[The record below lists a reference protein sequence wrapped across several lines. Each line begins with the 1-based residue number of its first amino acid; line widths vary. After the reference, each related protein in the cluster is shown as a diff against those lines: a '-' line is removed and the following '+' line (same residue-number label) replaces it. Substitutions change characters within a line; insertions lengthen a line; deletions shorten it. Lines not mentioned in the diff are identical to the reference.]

1 MQLIAFRDIPIR
13 VGCSQDHDRN
23 RFQAGIVLD
32 ESQNLAAIHSRH
44 IQIQQGKIR
53 ARDVDENSLMPE
65 KGQRL
70 NAVICHVQTDSWV
83 HGVEGFLRQPDISA
97 TVFDQENF

>member
-1 MQLIAFRDIPIR
+1 
-13 VGCSQDHDRN
+13 
-23 RFQAGIVLD
+23 
-32 ESQNLAAIHSRH
+32 
-44 IQIQQGKIR
+44 
-53 ARDVDENSLMPE
+53 MPE